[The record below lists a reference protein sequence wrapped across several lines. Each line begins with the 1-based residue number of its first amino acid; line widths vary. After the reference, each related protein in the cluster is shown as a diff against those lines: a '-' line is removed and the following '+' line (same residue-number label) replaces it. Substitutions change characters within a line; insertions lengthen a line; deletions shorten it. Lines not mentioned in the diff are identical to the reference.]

1 MEKNMKAWAELMTAM
16 KNLDNSIP
24 DYVFDDDNGEELAD
38 SISDVWGAIEG
49 LQTHYGLNREDK

>member
-1 MEKNMKAWAELMTAM
+1 MKAWAELMTAM

-24 DYVFDDDNGEELAD
+24 DYVFDDDDGEELAD